1 MKADNSLDCNK
12 VNIRK
17 STTAELSALAELRW
31 ALCSDDEE
39 TEPPVDKAR
48 FTEQFLK
55 REEELE
61 TTGNLINYVAEKDAE
76 LIGVASL
83 ILVSKIPSPCE
94 INGYW
99 GYVTNVYVRPA
110 YRNNG
115 VGEQLLRFV
124 KDQAIVDKCE
134 LLVVW
139 PSDRSYPF
147 YKRAGFKSERREQD
161 PLVLVL

>member
-61 TTGNLINYVAEKDAE
+61 ATGNLINYIAEKDAE

-83 ILVSKIPSPCE
+83 ILVSKYLLHAKSM
-94 INGYW
+94 
-99 GYVTNVYVRPA
+99 VTGDMSRM
-110 YRNNG
+110 
-115 VGEQLLRFV
+115 
-124 KDQAIVDKCE
+124 
-134 LLVVW
+134 
-139 PSDRSYPF
+139 ST
-147 YKRAGFKSERREQD
+147 
-161 PLVLVL
+161 